1 MKKIKLF
8 MAAAL
13 LAVCGTASAQFSNT
27 SKSGGSGT
35 GVTDWN
41 AITFE
46 FAPSNITY
54 DYDDAD
60 DQSFTG
66 LSLSWTHGFA
76 ISKTMPLFIETG
88 LGVQWSF
95 YKEEDGSVEDED
107 DYYSSDT
114 RTDKF
119 NMFSLKAPVSIG
131 YQFDLANGKVA
142 LAPYA
147 GIDLRYNLSGKIKEE
162 ESSYW
167 ENDYTDGILS
177 SSEERDLFDKK
188 DMGEAWKRFQIGWHI
203 GAKCTFS
210 QKYTLGIAY
219 GADFSEIAKKTKTNA
234 FRISAGIRF

>member
-8 MAAAL
+8 MAVAL

-41 AITFE
+41 AISFE
-46 FAPSNITY
+46 FAPSNFTY

-76 ISKTMPLFIETG
+76 VSKSAPIFIETG
-88 LGVQWSF
+88 LGVQYSF
-95 YKEEDGSVEDED
+95 FKEDLED
-107 DYYSSDT
+107 DESV
-114 RTDKF
+114 KF
-119 NMFSLKAPVSIG
+119 NMFSLKVPVSFG
-131 YQFDLANGKVA
+131 YQFDLADGKIA

-147 GIDLRYNLSGKIKEE
+147 GIDLRYNLSGKVKYEGDDW
-162 ESSYW
+162 SSKL
-167 ENDYTDGILS
+167 DV
-177 SSEERDLFDKK
+177 FDKD
-188 DMGEAWKRFQIGWHI
+188 DMDGDEWKRFQIGWHI

-219 GADFSEIAKKTKTNA
+219 GADFSEIAKKAKTNA

>member
-1 MKKIKLF
+1 MRKMKLF
-8 MAAAL
+8 IAAAM

-41 AITFE
+41 AISFE
-46 FAPSNITY
+46 YAPSNFTY
-54 DYDDAD
+54 DNDDAD

-76 ISKTMPLFIETG
+76 VSKSAPIFIETG
-88 LGVQWSF
+88 LGVQYSF
-95 YKEEDGSVEDED
+95 YKEDFED
-107 DYYSSDT
+107 DESA
-114 RTDKF
+114 KL
-119 NMFSLKAPVSIG
+119 NIFSLKVPVSFG
-131 YQFDLANGKVA
+131 YQFDLADGKVA

-147 GIDLRYNLSGKIKEE
+147 GIDLRYNLSGKMKIEG
-162 ESSYW
+162 
-167 ENDYTDGILS
+167 DIDDDI
-177 SSEERDLFDKK
+177 DLFDKK
-188 DMGEAWKRFQIGWHI
+188 EMDDWGEAWKRFQIGWHI

-219 GADFSEIAKKTKTNA
+219 GADFSEISKKAKINA

>member
-1 MKKIKLF
+1 MRKMKLF
-8 MAAAL
+8 IAAAM

-41 AITFE
+41 AISFE
-46 FAPSNITY
+46 YAPGNFTY
-54 DYDDAD
+54 DYEDAK

-66 LSLSWTHGFA
+66 LSLSYTHGFA
-76 ISKTMPLFIETG
+76 VSKSAPIFIETG
-88 LGVQWSF
+88 LGVQYSF
-95 YKEEDGSVEDED
+95 YKEDFED
-107 DYYSSDT
+107 DESE
-114 RTDKF
+114 KL
-119 NMFSLKAPVSIG
+119 NMFSLKVPVSFG
-131 YQFDLANGKVA
+131 YQFDLADGKIA

-147 GIDLRYNLSGKIKEE
+147 GIDLRYNLSGKLKY
-162 ESSYW
+162 ESDDWSYKA
-167 ENDYTDGILS
+167 
-177 SSEERDLFDKK
+177 DLFDK
-188 DMGEAWKRFQIGWHI
+188 DEMDGDEWKRFQIGWHI

>member
-54 DYDDAD
+54 DEEDYDDK
-60 DQSFTG
+60 SFTG
-66 LSLSWTHGFA
+66 LSLSYTHGFA
-76 ISKTMPLFIETG
+76 ISQSAPIFVETG
-88 LGVQWSF
+88 IGVQYSF
-95 YKEEDGSVEDED
+95 YNEDHEIFSI
-107 DYYSSDT
+107 DYT
-114 RTDKF
+114 EKV
-119 NMFSLKAPVSIG
+119 NMFSLKVPVSFG
-131 YQFDLANGKVA
+131 YQFDLSDGKVA

-147 GIDLRYNLSGKIKEE
+147 GIDLRYNLSGKMKIEG
-162 ESSYW
+162 
-167 ENDYTDGILS
+167 DYSDKL
-177 SSEERDLFDKK
+177 DLFDKK
-188 DMGEAWKRFQIGWHI
+188 DMDGNEWKRFQIGWHI

-219 GADFSEIAKKTKTNA
+219 GEDFSEISKKAKTNA

>member
-41 AITFE
+41 AISFE
-46 FAPSNITY
+46 FAPSNFTY

-76 ISKTMPLFIETG
+76 VSKSAPIFIETG
-88 LGVQWSF
+88 LGVQYSF
-95 YKEEDGSVEDED
+95 FKEDFED
-107 DYYSSDT
+107 DESV
-114 RTDKF
+114 KF
-119 NMFSLKAPVSIG
+119 NMFSLKVPVSFG
-131 YQFDLANGKVA
+131 YQFDLADGKIA

-147 GIDLRYNLSGKIKEE
+147 GIDLRYNLSGEMKCDLGEW
-162 ESSYW
+162 SSK
-167 ENDYTDGILS
+167 L
-177 SSEERDLFDKK
+177 DLFDKK
-188 DMGEAWKRFQIGWHI
+188 DMGGDAWKRFQIGWHI